1 MSPHKRNDSDAQ
13 QADSIL
19 GLLVTVPVAALRAV
33 VHRFSPTAVE
43 AILTICGLILILSPL
58 ALWISWTKA
67 IFYSVLGVAGV
78 ALFVAYAMVM
88 LTRDDQ
94 R

>member
-1 MSPHKRNDSDAQ
+1 
-13 QADSIL
+13 
-19 GLLVTVPVAALRAV
+19 VAALRAV

-43 AILTICGLILILSPL
+43 TVLTICGLILILSPL

-88 LTRDDQ
+88 LTSDDQ